1 MKNTIRLSEEIS
13 KNVSARKHITTAIDY
28 YCESE
33 KDAKT
38 LTENITRVLTK
49 NLGDTNLAKITY
61 EYYPSDKKVEV
72 VIIEH
77 V

>member
-13 KNVSARKHITTAIDY
+13 KNVSARKQITTSIDY
-28 YCESE
+28 FCENE
-33 KDAKT
+33 QDAKT
-38 LTENITRVLTK
+38 LTDNITRILTK